1 MAENR
6 DVLTLNDARLEG
18 ASTSAGAE
26 HSAPAVSELDHRSG
40 LEPELG
46 GALRDAQA
54 RTGLEPELG
63 GQFRQTGVYVDELT
77 CIGCTH
83 CAHVA
88 RRTFYIEP
96 DYGRARVICQSGDSE
111 ELVQEAIDTC
121 PVNCIHQ
128 VDYTELRQL
137 ERDRQHQVIPI
148 IGFPAEKA
156 VAAVQK
162 RRRQEKRKQSSGG

>member
-1 MAENR
+1 MADNR
-6 DVLTLNDARLEG
+6 DALTLNNALEG
-18 ASTSAGAE
+18 ASLSGVRANYPG
-26 HSAPAVSELDHRSG
+26 PAAADADQRSG

-46 GALRDAQA
+46 GALRDAQS
-54 RTGLEPELG
+54 RSGLEPELG
-63 GQFRQTGVYVDELT
+63 GRFRQTGVYVDELT

-96 DYGRARVICQSGDSE
+96 DYGRARVICQDGDSE
-111 ELVQEAIDTC
+111 DLVQEAIDTC
-121 PVNCIHQ
+121 PVNCIHH

-137 ERDRQHQVIPI
+137 ERDRQHQVIPVV
-148 IGFPAEKA
+148 GFPVEKA

-162 RRRQEKRKQSSGG
+162 RRRQAKRAQKP